1 MLNDQNSSSS
11 LILSAENLLR
21 CIFSGVISNATKLLD
36 IRPGRNFSLN
46 FDSRNR
52 QPVCEKKKGKIK
64 KKKRR
69 RIEPRERNFVHCI
82 YYLFIYLFA
91 VNGNRRRREEGRGC
105 YSRFHDATRSWNRL
119 LFSVPHS
126 APLFLSLKF
135 HFIDDRS
142 CTAFLPGIRIPFT
155 SRTND
160 FRVFAIFSPLLES
173 LFLLLYLCII
183 LHLC

>member
-91 VNGNRRRREEGRGC
+91 VNGNGGRREGGAIADSTMQRGREIGC
-105 YSRFHDATRSWNRL
+105 CFCTTL
-119 LFSVPHS
+119 C
-126 APLFLSLKF
+126 APV
-135 HFIDDRS
+135 FIAEISFYR
-142 CTAFLPGIRIPFT
+142 RPFMH
-155 SRTND
+155 R
-160 FRVFAIFSPLLES
+160 FSPW
-173 LFLLLYLCII
+173 
-183 LHLC
+183 H